1 MSSREEA
8 DGVSWESSKY
18 RESIHDKV
26 KIKNLDVSSKSNEK
40 AASCKVE
47 TSIKAGKKTT
57 DNTRFVSKNNI
68 DMQCFQIVDQSTSTK
83 DDDLLP
89 ELGIRHHSSSHA
101 AQPSCCWRLL
111 MEFRCRKEWC
121 WTFFVFAVCGAVL
134 YIFVS
139 FLDGKTKKPT
149 WLNYH

>member
-57 DNTRFVSKNNI
+57 DNTRPINI
-68 DMQCFQIVDQSTSTK
+68 YERFIARAW
-83 DDDLLP
+83 DLAP
-89 ELGIRHHSSSHA
+89 
-101 AQPSCCWRLL
+101 
-111 MEFRCRKEWC
+111 
-121 WTFFVFAVCGAVL
+121 
-134 YIFVS
+134 
-139 FLDGKTKKPT
+139 
-149 WLNYH
+149 